1 MKPEAIDFRVPDRP
15 EKIRAVQNAMDVL
28 NRKWTISIL
37 SSIFYYQ
44 SRRFMDLKKDIDGIS
59 NKQLSKELKILE
71 SDDLVTR
78 TMVGKHPWYELT
90 ERGKL
95 LEPIIEQ
102 LKEWGERVML

>member
-71 SDDLVTR
+71 SDNLVTR
-78 TMVGKHPWYELT
+78 TRSEEHTSELQSR
-90 ERGKL
+90 ENLVCRLL
-95 LEPIIEQ
+95 LEKKKNDI
-102 LKEWGERVML
+102 